1 MPAVSKKQQ
10 KFMGIVHGLQ
20 KGTVKPSEVSKK
32 AQNVAK
38 DMKPKAAT
46 DFASTKHKGLPTKV
60 KKENVDGAI
69 DTLYMVK
76 KPFDGCNA
84 SSLVA
89 PLDPLQGAQDQAD
102 QVHGVF
108 PDQDRAMAIAE
119 TLYEEYCTKMEALEE
134 KKGAVTGKISSAIDS
149 LEKKRKEHVDMA
161 KADPKNASQHKD
173 KIAMLATKIDDLM
186 SKLEKVERSKK
197 AKEIDAKKDKKKV
210 VKESINEADDEV
222 SPGAPERLVSGMT
235 TDLMRLLTSA
245 KKVISLS
252 EEPPYSDEVNQKE
265 NDNIVDN
272 LSLLMNMCLMFLPD
286 ASNNLRDVRAI
297 KLALAKSA
305 DQKMDTAPKIP
316 KKAPIVPNVTGKTNL
331 GGKPPLPPLPTGKT
345 AIKPSI
351 PPVPPLPKK

>member
-38 DMKPKAAT
+38 QMKPTAAT
-46 DFASTKHKGLPTKV
+46 DFAATKHKGLPSKV

-89 PLDPLQGAQDQAD
+89 PLNPLQGAQDQAD

-108 PDQDRAMAIAE
+108 PDQDQAMAIAE
-119 TLYEEYCTKMEALEE
+119 TLYEEYCAKMEALEE

-161 KADPKNASQHKD
+161 KEDPKNASQHKD

-197 AKEIDAKKDKKKV
+197 AKEEKKDKETI
-210 VKESINEADDEV
+210 KEN
-222 SPGAPERLVSGMT
+222 
-235 TDLMRLLTSA
+235 
-245 KKVISLS
+245 
-252 EEPPYSDEVNQKE
+252 EEPKDATSTTGLAKMFRQLAQNLPTTKGMSSKE
-265 NDNIVDN
+265 IAGIEKLINTI
-272 LSLLMNMCLMFLPD
+272 LSK
-286 ASNNLRDVRAI
+286 ASAGEIALAI
-297 KLALAKSA
+297 GKAQLALDNSTK
-305 DQKMDTAPKIP
+305 
-316 KKAPIVPNVTGKTNL
+316 NV
-331 GGKPPLPPLPTGKT
+331 GGKP
-345 AIKPSI
+345 AM
-351 PPVPPLPKK
+351 PVVPAKKSSDNKYAAPAMPAVPKKGNFSLNNDR

>member
-38 DMKPKAAT
+38 QMKPSSAT
-46 DFASTKHKGLPTKV
+46 DFAATKHKGLPSKV

-108 PDQDRAMAIAE
+108 PDQDQAMAIAE
-119 TLYEEYCTKMEALEE
+119 TLYEEYSQKMEALEE

-161 KADPKNASQHKD
+161 KEDPKNASQHKD

-197 AKEIDAKKDKKKV
+197 AKEEKKDK
-210 VKESINEADDEV
+210 ETI
-222 SPGAPERLVSGMT
+222 
-235 TDLMRLLTSA
+235 
-245 KKVISLS
+245 
-252 EEPPYSDEVNQKE
+252 KE
-265 NDNIVDN
+265 NEESKAATSTSGLAKMFRQLAQN
-272 LSLLMNMCLMFLPD
+272 LPTTKGMSPREIGGIEKLINTILSK
-286 ASNNLRDVRAI
+286 ASAGEIALAI
-297 KLALAKSA
+297 DKAQLALDNSTK
-305 DQKMDTAPKIP
+305 
-316 KKAPIVPNVTGKTNL
+316 NL
-331 GGKPPLPPLPTGKT
+331 GGKPAMP
-345 AIKPSI
+345 AA
-351 PPVPPLPKK
+351 PKKSGNFSLNNDR

>member
-38 DMKPKAAT
+38 QMKPTAAT
-46 DFASTKHKGLPTKV
+46 DFAATKHKGLPSKV

-89 PLDPLQGAQDQAD
+89 PLNPLQGAQDQAD

-108 PDQDRAMAIAE
+108 PDQDQAMAIAE
-119 TLYEEYCTKMEALEE
+119 TLYEEYCAKMEALEE

-161 KADPKNASQHKD
+161 KEDPKNASQHKD

-197 AKEIDAKKDKKKV
+197 AKEEKKDKETI
-210 VKESINEADDEV
+210 KEN
-222 SPGAPERLVSGMT
+222 
-235 TDLMRLLTSA
+235 
-245 KKVISLS
+245 
-252 EEPPYSDEVNQKE
+252 EEPKGATSTSGLAKVLRQLAQNLPATKGMSSKE
-265 NDNIVDN
+265 IAGIEKLINTI
-272 LSLLMNMCLMFLPD
+272 LSK
-286 ASNNLRDVRAI
+286 ASAGEIALAI
-297 KLALAKSA
+297 GKAQLALDNSTK
-305 DQKMDTAPKIP
+305 
-316 KKAPIVPNVTGKTNL
+316 NV
-331 GGKPPLPPLPTGKT
+331 GGKPAMPVVPAKKSSDNKYAAPAMPTVPNKGNFPLNNDR
-345 AIKPSI
+345 
-351 PPVPPLPKK
+351 

>member
-38 DMKPKAAT
+38 QMKPSSAT
-46 DFASTKHKGLPTKV
+46 DFAATKHKGLPSKV

-108 PDQDRAMAIAE
+108 PDQDQAMAIAE
-119 TLYEEYCTKMEALEE
+119 TLYEEYSQKMEALEE

-161 KADPKNASQHKD
+161 KEDPKNASQHKD

-197 AKEIDAKKDKKKV
+197 AKEEKKDK
-210 VKESINEADDEV
+210 ETI
-222 SPGAPERLVSGMT
+222 
-235 TDLMRLLTSA
+235 
-245 KKVISLS
+245 
-252 EEPPYSDEVNQKE
+252 KE
-265 NDNIVDN
+265 NEDKAATSTSGLAKVLRQLAQN
-272 LSLLMNMCLMFLPD
+272 LPATKGISPKEIEGIEKLINTILSK
-286 ASNNLRDVRAI
+286 ASAGEIALAI
-297 KLALAKSA
+297 GKAQLALDNSTK
-305 DQKMDTAPKIP
+305 
-316 KKAPIVPNVTGKTNL
+316 NL
-331 GGKPPLPPLPTGKT
+331 GGKPAMP
-345 AIKPSI
+345 A
-351 PPVPPLPKK
+351 VPKKSGNFSLNNDR

>member
-38 DMKPKAAT
+38 QMKPSSAT
-46 DFASTKHKGLPTKV
+46 DFAATKHKGLPSKV

-89 PLDPLQGAQDQAD
+89 PLNPLQGAQDQAD

-108 PDQDRAMAIAE
+108 PDQDQAMAIAE
-119 TLYEEYCTKMEALEE
+119 TLYEEYCAKMEALEE

-161 KADPKNASQHKD
+161 KEDPKNASQHKD

-197 AKEIDAKKDKKKV
+197 AKEEKKDKETI
-210 VKESINEADDEV
+210 KEN
-222 SPGAPERLVSGMT
+222 
-235 TDLMRLLTSA
+235 
-245 KKVISLS
+245 
-252 EEPPYSDEVNQKE
+252 EEPKGATSTSGLAKVLRQLAQNLPATKGMSSKE
-265 NDNIVDN
+265 IAGIEKLINTI
-272 LSLLMNMCLMFLPD
+272 LSK
-286 ASNNLRDVRAI
+286 ASAGEIALAI
-297 KLALAKSA
+297 GKAQLALDNSTK
-305 DQKMDTAPKIP
+305 
-316 KKAPIVPNVTGKTNL
+316 NV
-331 GGKPPLPPLPTGKT
+331 GGKPAMPVVPAKKSSDNKYAAPAMPTVPNKGNFPLNNDR
-345 AIKPSI
+345 
-351 PPVPPLPKK
+351 

>member
-20 KGTVKPSEVSKK
+20 KGTIKPSEVSKK

-46 DFASTKHKGLPTKV
+46 DFASTKHKGLPSKV

-108 PDQDRAMAIAE
+108 PDQDQAMAMAE
-119 TLYEEYCTKMEALEE
+119 MLYEEYCAKMEALEE

-197 AKEIDAKKDKKKV
+197 AKEEKKDK
-210 VKESINEADDEV
+210 ETI
-222 SPGAPERLVSGMT
+222 
-235 TDLMRLLTSA
+235 
-245 KKVISLS
+245 
-252 EEPPYSDEVNQKE
+252 KE
-265 NDNIVDN
+265 NEDKATTSTSGLAKMFRQLAQSLPATPGMSSKEIAGIEKLINTI
-272 LSLLMNMCLMFLPD
+272 LSK
-286 ASNNLRDVRAI
+286 ASAGEIALAI
-297 KLALAKSA
+297 GKAQLALDNSTK
-305 DQKMDTAPKIP
+305 
-316 KKAPIVPNVTGKTNL
+316 NL
-331 GGKPPLPPLPTGKT
+331 GGKPAMPT
-345 AIKPSI
+345 
-351 PPVPPLPKK
+351 VPAKKSSDNKYAAPAMPAVPKKSGNFSLNNDR

>member
-38 DMKPKAAT
+38 QMKPSSAT
-46 DFASTKHKGLPTKV
+46 DFAATKHKGLPSKV

-89 PLDPLQGAQDQAD
+89 PLNPLQGAQDQAD

-108 PDQDRAMAIAE
+108 PDQDQAMAIAE
-119 TLYEEYCTKMEALEE
+119 TLYEEYCAKMEALEE

-161 KADPKNASQHKD
+161 KEDPKNASQHKD

-197 AKEIDAKKDKKKV
+197 AKEEKKDKETI
-210 VKESINEADDEV
+210 KEN
-222 SPGAPERLVSGMT
+222 
-235 TDLMRLLTSA
+235 
-245 KKVISLS
+245 
-252 EEPPYSDEVNQKE
+252 EEPKGATSTSGLAKVLRQLAQNLPATKGMSSKE
-265 NDNIVDN
+265 IGGIEKLINTI
-272 LSLLMNMCLMFLPD
+272 LSK
-286 ASNNLRDVRAI
+286 ASAGEIALAI
-297 KLALAKSA
+297 GKAQLALDNSTK
-305 DQKMDTAPKIP
+305 
-316 KKAPIVPNVTGKTNL
+316 NL
-331 GGKPPLPPLPTGKT
+331 GGKP
-345 AIKPSI
+345 AM
-351 PPVPPLPKK
+351 PVVPAKKSSDNKYAAPAMPALPKKGNFSLNNDR

>member
-38 DMKPKAAT
+38 QMKPKAAT
-46 DFASTKHKGLPTKV
+46 DFAATKHKGLPSKV

-108 PDQDRAMAIAE
+108 PDQDQAMAIAE
-119 TLYEEYCTKMEALEE
+119 TLYEEYCAKMEALEE

-161 KADPKNASQHKD
+161 KEDPKNASQHKD

-197 AKEIDAKKDKKKV
+197 AKEEKKDK
-210 VKESINEADDEV
+210 ETI
-222 SPGAPERLVSGMT
+222 
-235 TDLMRLLTSA
+235 
-245 KKVISLS
+245 
-252 EEPPYSDEVNQKE
+252 KE
-265 NDNIVDN
+265 NEDKAATSTSGLAKVLRQLAQN
-272 LSLLMNMCLMFLPD
+272 LPATKGISPKEIEGIEKLINTILSK
-286 ASNNLRDVRAI
+286 ASAGEIALAI
-297 KLALAKSA
+297 GKAQLALDNSTK
-305 DQKMDTAPKIP
+305 
-316 KKAPIVPNVTGKTNL
+316 NL
-331 GGKPPLPPLPTGKT
+331 GGKPAMP
-345 AIKPSI
+345 A
-351 PPVPPLPKK
+351 VPKKSGNFSLNNDR

>member
-38 DMKPKAAT
+38 QMKPSSAT
-46 DFASTKHKGLPTKV
+46 DFAATKHKGLPSKV

-108 PDQDRAMAIAE
+108 PDQDQAMAIAE

-161 KADPKNASQHKD
+161 KEDPKNASQHKD

-197 AKEIDAKKDKKKV
+197 AKEEKKDK
-210 VKESINEADDEV
+210 ETI
-222 SPGAPERLVSGMT
+222 
-235 TDLMRLLTSA
+235 
-245 KKVISLS
+245 
-252 EEPPYSDEVNQKE
+252 KE
-265 NDNIVDN
+265 NEDKAATSTSGLAKVLRQLAQN
-272 LSLLMNMCLMFLPD
+272 LPATKGISPKEIEGIEKLINTILSK
-286 ASNNLRDVRAI
+286 ASAGEIALAI
-297 KLALAKSA
+297 GKAQLALDNSTK
-305 DQKMDTAPKIP
+305 
-316 KKAPIVPNVTGKTNL
+316 NL
-331 GGKPPLPPLPTGKT
+331 GGKPAMPT
-345 AIKPSI
+345 
-351 PPVPPLPKK
+351 VPAKKSSDNKYAAPAMPAVPKKSGNFSLNNDR

>member
-32 AQNVAK
+32 AQKVAK

-89 PLDPLQGAQDQAD
+89 PLDPLQGAPDQAD

-108 PDQDRAMAIAE
+108 PDQDQAMAIAE

-134 KKGAVTGKISSAIDS
+134 KKGAVTGKISSAIDA

-161 KADPKNASQHKD
+161 KEDPKNASQHKD
-173 KIAMLATKIDDLM
+173 KIAMIATKIDDLM
-186 SKLEKVERSKK
+186 TKLEKVEKSKK
-197 AKEIDAKKDKKKV
+197 AKEEKEV
-210 VKESINEADDEV
+210 VKESINENPMDSV
-222 SPGAPERLVSGMT
+222 KNTSG
-235 TDLMRLLTSA
+235 
-245 KKVISLS
+245 LS
-252 EEPPYSDEVNQKE
+252 K
-265 NDNIVDN
+265 
-272 LSLLMNMCLMFLPD
+272 LF
-286 ASNNLRDVRAI
+286 R
-297 KLALAKSA
+297 KLAQDVTSKTGMSTKEIQGLEKLISTIISKATAGEIGLAIDKAQIALDAASKSV
-305 DQKMDTAPKIP
+305 APKIP
-316 KKAPIVPNVTGKTNL
+316 AV
-331 GGKPPLPPLPTGKT
+331 PPLPTGKT
-345 AIKPSI
+345 AIKPNI
-351 PPVPPLPKK
+351 PSVPPLKK

>member
-38 DMKPKAAT
+38 QMKPKAAT
-46 DFASTKHKGLPTKV
+46 DFAATKHKGLPSKV

-108 PDQDRAMAIAE
+108 PDQDQAMAIAE
-119 TLYEEYCTKMEALEE
+119 TLYEEYCAKMEALEE

-161 KADPKNASQHKD
+161 KEDPKNASQHKD

-197 AKEIDAKKDKKKV
+197 AKEEKKDK
-210 VKESINEADDEV
+210 ETI
-222 SPGAPERLVSGMT
+222 
-235 TDLMRLLTSA
+235 
-245 KKVISLS
+245 
-252 EEPPYSDEVNQKE
+252 KE
-265 NDNIVDN
+265 NEDK
-272 LSLLMNMCLMFLPD
+272 S
-286 ASNNLRDVRAI
+286 STSTSG
-297 KLALAKSA
+297 LAKMFRQLAQNLPSTPGMSSKEIAGIEKLINTIVSKASA
-305 DQKMDTAPKIP
+305 GEIAIAISKAQMALDNASKNVGEKPAMPTAPK
-316 KKAPIVPNVTGKTNL
+316 KSGNFSLNNDR
-331 GGKPPLPPLPTGKT
+331 
-345 AIKPSI
+345 
-351 PPVPPLPKK
+351 

>member
-38 DMKPKAAT
+38 QMKPTAAT
-46 DFASTKHKGLPTKV
+46 DFAATKHKGLPSKV

-89 PLDPLQGAQDQAD
+89 PLNPLQGAQDQAD

-108 PDQDRAMAIAE
+108 PDQDQAMAIAE
-119 TLYEEYCTKMEALEE
+119 TLYEEYCAKMEALEE

-161 KADPKNASQHKD
+161 KEDPKNASQHKD

-197 AKEIDAKKDKKKV
+197 AKEEKKDKETIKENEEPKGATSTSGLAKV
-210 VKESINEADDEV
+210 LRQLAQNLPATKGMSSKEIAGIEKLINTILSKASAGEIALAIGKAQLALDNSTKNV
-222 SPGAPERLVSGMT
+222 GGKPAMPVVP
-235 TDLMRLLTSA
+235 A
-245 KKVISLS
+245 KKS
-252 EEPPYSDEVNQKE
+252 SDNKYAAPA
-265 NDNIVDN
+265 
-272 LSLLMNMCLMFLPD
+272 MP
-286 ASNNLRDVRAI
+286 
-297 KLALAKSA
+297 
-305 DQKMDTAPKIP
+305 TAPK
-316 KKAPIVPNVTGKTNL
+316 KGNFSLNNDR
-331 GGKPPLPPLPTGKT
+331 
-345 AIKPSI
+345 
-351 PPVPPLPKK
+351 

>member
-38 DMKPKAAT
+38 QMKPTAAT
-46 DFASTKHKGLPTKV
+46 DFAATKHKGLPSKV

-89 PLDPLQGAQDQAD
+89 PLDPLQGTQDQAD

-108 PDQDRAMAIAE
+108 PDQDQAMAIAE
-119 TLYEEYCTKMEALEE
+119 TLYEEYCAKMEALEE

-161 KADPKNASQHKD
+161 KEDPKNASQHKD

-197 AKEIDAKKDKKKV
+197 AKEEKKDKETI
-210 VKESINEADDEV
+210 KEN
-222 SPGAPERLVSGMT
+222 
-235 TDLMRLLTSA
+235 
-245 KKVISLS
+245 
-252 EEPPYSDEVNQKE
+252 EEPKGATSTSGLAKVLRQLAQNLPATKGMSSKE
-265 NDNIVDN
+265 IAGIEKLINTI
-272 LSLLMNMCLMFLPD
+272 LSK
-286 ASNNLRDVRAI
+286 ASAGEIALAI
-297 KLALAKSA
+297 GKAQLALDNSTK
-305 DQKMDTAPKIP
+305 
-316 KKAPIVPNVTGKTNL
+316 NV
-331 GGKPPLPPLPTGKT
+331 GGKP
-345 AIKPSI
+345 AM
-351 PPVPPLPKK
+351 PVVPAKKSSDNKYAAPAMPAVPKKGNFSLNNDR

>member
-38 DMKPKAAT
+38 QMKPTAAT
-46 DFASTKHKGLPTKV
+46 DFAATKHKGLPSKV

-89 PLDPLQGAQDQAD
+89 PLNPLQGAQDQAD

-108 PDQDRAMAIAE
+108 PDQDQAMAIAE
-119 TLYEEYCTKMEALEE
+119 TLYEEYCAKMEALEE

-161 KADPKNASQHKD
+161 KEDPKNASQHKD

-197 AKEIDAKKDKKKV
+197 AKEEKKDKETI
-210 VKESINEADDEV
+210 KEN
-222 SPGAPERLVSGMT
+222 
-235 TDLMRLLTSA
+235 
-245 KKVISLS
+245 
-252 EEPPYSDEVNQKE
+252 EEPKGATST
-265 NDNIVDN
+265 
-272 LSLLMNMCLMFLPD
+272 SG
-286 ASNNLRDVRAI
+286 
-297 KLALAKSA
+297 LAKMFRQLAQNLPSTPGMSSKEIAGIEKLINTIVSKASA
-305 DQKMDTAPKIP
+305 GEMAIAIS
-316 KKAPIVPNVTGKTNL
+316 KAQMALDNASKNL
-331 GGKPPLPPLPTGKT
+331 GGKPAMPT
-345 AIKPSI
+345 A
-351 PPVPPLPKK
+351 PKKSGNFSLNNDR

>member
-161 KADPKNASQHKD
+161 KEDPKNASQHKD

-197 AKEIDAKKDKKKV
+197 AKEEKKDK
-210 VKESINEADDEV
+210 ETI
-222 SPGAPERLVSGMT
+222 
-235 TDLMRLLTSA
+235 
-245 KKVISLS
+245 
-252 EEPPYSDEVNQKE
+252 KE
-265 NDNIVDN
+265 NEDKAATSTSGLAKVLRQLAQN
-272 LSLLMNMCLMFLPD
+272 LPATKGISPKEIEGIEKLINTILSK
-286 ASNNLRDVRAI
+286 ASAGEIALAI
-297 KLALAKSA
+297 DKAQLALDNSTK
-305 DQKMDTAPKIP
+305 
-316 KKAPIVPNVTGKTNL
+316 NL
-331 GGKPPLPPLPTGKT
+331 GGKPAMP
-345 AIKPSI
+345 A
-351 PPVPPLPKK
+351 VPKKSGNFSLNNDR

>member
-38 DMKPKAAT
+38 QMKPKAAT
-46 DFASTKHKGLPTKV
+46 DFAATKHKGLPSKV

-108 PDQDRAMAIAE
+108 PDQDQAMAIAE

-161 KADPKNASQHKD
+161 KEDPKNASQHKD

-197 AKEIDAKKDKKKV
+197 AKEEKKDKETI
-210 VKESINEADDEV
+210 KEN
-222 SPGAPERLVSGMT
+222 
-235 TDLMRLLTSA
+235 
-245 KKVISLS
+245 
-252 EEPPYSDEVNQKE
+252 EEPKGATSTSGLAKMFRQLAQNLPSTPGMSSKE
-265 NDNIVDN
+265 IVGIEKLIN
-272 LSLLMNMCLMFLPD
+272 TILSK
-286 ASNNLRDVRAI
+286 ASAGEIALAI
-297 KLALAKSA
+297 SKAQLALDNASKNVGEKPA
-305 DQKMDTAPKIP
+305 MPTAPK
-316 KKAPIVPNVTGKTNL
+316 KSGNFSLNNDR
-331 GGKPPLPPLPTGKT
+331 
-345 AIKPSI
+345 
-351 PPVPPLPKK
+351 

>member
-38 DMKPKAAT
+38 QMKPTAAT
-46 DFASTKHKGLPTKV
+46 DFAATKHKGLPSKV

-89 PLDPLQGAQDQAD
+89 PLNPLQGAQDQAD

-108 PDQDRAMAIAE
+108 PDQDQAMAIAE
-119 TLYEEYCTKMEALEE
+119 KLYEEYCTKMEALEE

-161 KADPKNASQHKD
+161 KEDPKNASQHKD

-197 AKEIDAKKDKKKV
+197 AKEEKKDK
-210 VKESINEADDEV
+210 ETI
-222 SPGAPERLVSGMT
+222 
-235 TDLMRLLTSA
+235 
-245 KKVISLS
+245 
-252 EEPPYSDEVNQKE
+252 KE
-265 NDNIVDN
+265 NEDKAATSTSGLAKVLRQLAQN
-272 LSLLMNMCLMFLPD
+272 LPATKGISPKEIEGIEKLINTILSK
-286 ASNNLRDVRAI
+286 ASAGEIALAI
-297 KLALAKSA
+297 DKAQLALDNSTK
-305 DQKMDTAPKIP
+305 
-316 KKAPIVPNVTGKTNL
+316 NL
-331 GGKPPLPPLPTGKT
+331 GGKPAMP
-345 AIKPSI
+345 A
-351 PPVPPLPKK
+351 VPKKSGNFSLNNDR

>member
-38 DMKPKAAT
+38 QMKPTAAT
-46 DFASTKHKGLPTKV
+46 DFAATKHKGLPSKV

-89 PLDPLQGAQDQAD
+89 PLNPLQGAQDQAD

-108 PDQDRAMAIAE
+108 PDQDQAMAIAE
-119 TLYEEYCTKMEALEE
+119 KLYEEYCTKMEALEE

-161 KADPKNASQHKD
+161 KEDPKNASQHKD

-197 AKEIDAKKDKKKV
+197 AKEEKKDKETI
-210 VKESINEADDEV
+210 KEN
-222 SPGAPERLVSGMT
+222 
-235 TDLMRLLTSA
+235 
-245 KKVISLS
+245 
-252 EEPPYSDEVNQKE
+252 EEPKGATSTSGLAKVLRQLAQNLPSTPGMSSKE
-265 NDNIVDN
+265 IAGIEKLINTI
-272 LSLLMNMCLMFLPD
+272 LSK
-286 ASNNLRDVRAI
+286 ASAGEIALAI
-297 KLALAKSA
+297 GKAQLALDNSTK
-305 DQKMDTAPKIP
+305 
-316 KKAPIVPNVTGKTNL
+316 NV
-331 GGKPPLPPLPTGKT
+331 GGKP
-345 AIKPSI
+345 AM
-351 PPVPPLPKK
+351 PVVPAKKSSDNKYAAPAMPALPKKGNFSLNNDR

>member
-38 DMKPKAAT
+38 QMKPTAAT
-46 DFASTKHKGLPTKV
+46 DFAATKHKGLPSKV

-89 PLDPLQGAQDQAD
+89 PLNPLQGAQDQAD

-108 PDQDRAMAIAE
+108 PDQDQAMAIAE

-134 KKGAVTGKISSAIDS
+134 KKGAVTGKISSAIDA

-161 KADPKNASQHKD
+161 KEDPKNASQHKD

-197 AKEIDAKKDKKKV
+197 AKEEKKDKETI
-210 VKESINEADDEV
+210 KEN
-222 SPGAPERLVSGMT
+222 
-235 TDLMRLLTSA
+235 
-245 KKVISLS
+245 
-252 EEPPYSDEVNQKE
+252 EEPKGATSTSGLAKMFRQLAQNLPSTPGMSSKE
-265 NDNIVDN
+265 IVGIEKLIN
-272 LSLLMNMCLMFLPD
+272 TILSK
-286 ASNNLRDVRAI
+286 ASAGEIALAI
-297 KLALAKSA
+297 SKAQLALDNASKNVGEKPA
-305 DQKMDTAPKIP
+305 MPTAPK
-316 KKAPIVPNVTGKTNL
+316 KSGNFSLNNDR
-331 GGKPPLPPLPTGKT
+331 
-345 AIKPSI
+345 
-351 PPVPPLPKK
+351 

>member
-38 DMKPKAAT
+38 QMKPTAAT
-46 DFASTKHKGLPTKV
+46 DFAATKHKGLPSKV

-108 PDQDRAMAIAE
+108 PDQDQAMAIAE
-119 TLYEEYCTKMEALEE
+119 TLYEEYCAKMEALEE

-161 KADPKNASQHKD
+161 KEDPKNASQHKD

-197 AKEIDAKKDKKKV
+197 AKEEKKDKETI
-210 VKESINEADDEV
+210 KEN
-222 SPGAPERLVSGMT
+222 
-235 TDLMRLLTSA
+235 
-245 KKVISLS
+245 
-252 EEPPYSDEVNQKE
+252 EEPKGATSTSGLAKMFRQLAQNLPSTPGMSSKE
-265 NDNIVDN
+265 IAGIEKLINTI
-272 LSLLMNMCLMFLPD
+272 LSK
-286 ASNNLRDVRAI
+286 ASAGEIALAI
-297 KLALAKSA
+297 GKAQLALDNSTK
-305 DQKMDTAPKIP
+305 
-316 KKAPIVPNVTGKTNL
+316 NV
-331 GGKPPLPPLPTGKT
+331 GGKP
-345 AIKPSI
+345 AM
-351 PPVPPLPKK
+351 PVVPAKKSSDNKYAAPAMPALPKKGNFSLNNDR

>member
-38 DMKPKAAT
+38 QMKPSSAT
-46 DFASTKHKGLPTKV
+46 DFAATKHKGLPSKV

-89 PLDPLQGAQDQAD
+89 PLNPLQGAQDQAD

-108 PDQDRAMAIAE
+108 PDQDQAMAIAE
-119 TLYEEYCTKMEALEE
+119 TLYEEYCAKMEALEE

-161 KADPKNASQHKD
+161 KEDPKNASQHKD

-197 AKEIDAKKDKKKV
+197 AKEEKKDKETI
-210 VKESINEADDEV
+210 KEN
-222 SPGAPERLVSGMT
+222 
-235 TDLMRLLTSA
+235 
-245 KKVISLS
+245 
-252 EEPPYSDEVNQKE
+252 EEPKGATSTSGLAKVLRQLAQNLPATKGMSSKE
-265 NDNIVDN
+265 IGGIEKLINTI
-272 LSLLMNMCLMFLPD
+272 LSK
-286 ASNNLRDVRAI
+286 ASAGEIALAI
-297 KLALAKSA
+297 GKAQLALDNSTK
-305 DQKMDTAPKIP
+305 
-316 KKAPIVPNVTGKTNL
+316 NL
-331 GGKPPLPPLPTGKT
+331 GGKP
-345 AIKPSI
+345 AM
-351 PPVPPLPKK
+351 PVVPAKKSSDNKYAAPAMPAVPKKGNFSLNNDR

>member
-46 DFASTKHKGLPTKV
+46 DFAATKHKGLPSKV

-76 KPFDGCNA
+76 KPYSGCELT
-84 SSLVA
+84 SLVHKI
-89 PLDPLQGAQDQAD
+89 DPLVGLSGSEVVPD

-108 PDQDRAMAIAE
+108 PDQDQAMAMAE
-119 TLYEEYCTKMEALEE
+119 MLYEEYSQKMEALEE

-161 KADPKNASQHKD
+161 KEDPKNASQHKD

-210 VKESINEADDEV
+210 VKENEDKSSTSTSELAKMFRQLAQNLPATKGISPKEIGSIEKLINTILSKASAGEIALAIGKAQMALDNSTKNVGEK
-222 SPGAPERLVSGMT
+222 PEMPVVP
-235 TDLMRLLTSA
+235 A
-245 KKVISLS
+245 KK
-252 EEPPYSDEVNQKE
+252 YFTQNR
-265 NDNIVDN
+265 N
-272 LSLLMNMCLMFLPD
+272 
-286 ASNNLRDVRAI
+286 R
-297 KLALAKSA
+297 
-305 DQKMDTAPKIP
+305 
-316 KKAPIVPNVTGKTNL
+316 
-331 GGKPPLPPLPTGKT
+331 
-345 AIKPSI
+345 
-351 PPVPPLPKK
+351 

>member
-38 DMKPKAAT
+38 QMKPSSAT

-89 PLDPLQGAQDQAD
+89 PLNPLQGAQDQAD
-102 QVHGVF
+102 QVYGVF
-108 PDQDRAMAIAE
+108 PDQDQAMAIAE
-119 TLYEEYCTKMEALEE
+119 TLYEEYCSRMEALEE
-134 KKGAVTGKISSAIDS
+134 KKGAVTGKISSAIDA

-161 KADPKNASQHKD
+161 KEDPKNASQHKD
-173 KIAMLATKIDDLM
+173 KIAMIATKIDDLM

-197 AKEIDAKKDKKKV
+197 NVEGDKEKKKDKETI
-210 VKESINEADDEV
+210 KEN
-222 SPGAPERLVSGMT
+222 
-235 TDLMRLLTSA
+235 
-245 KKVISLS
+245 
-252 EEPPYSDEVNQKE
+252 EEPKGATST
-265 NDNIVDN
+265 
-272 LSLLMNMCLMFLPD
+272 SG
-286 ASNNLRDVRAI
+286 
-297 KLALAKSA
+297 LAKMFRQLAQNLPTTPGMSSKEIAGIEKLINTIVSKASA
-305 DQKMDTAPKIP
+305 GEIAIAIG
-316 KKAPIVPNVTGKTNL
+316 KAQMALDNASKNL
-331 GGKPPLPPLPTGKT
+331 GGKPAMPT
-345 AIKPSI
+345 A
-351 PPVPPLPKK
+351 PKKGNFSLNNDR

>member
-38 DMKPKAAT
+38 QMKPSSAT
-46 DFASTKHKGLPTKV
+46 DFAATKHKGLPSKV

-108 PDQDRAMAIAE
+108 PDQDQAMAVAE
-119 TLYEEYCTKMEALEE
+119 TLYEEYSQKMEALEE

-197 AKEIDAKKDKKKV
+197 AKEEKKDK
-210 VKESINEADDEV
+210 ETI
-222 SPGAPERLVSGMT
+222 
-235 TDLMRLLTSA
+235 
-245 KKVISLS
+245 
-252 EEPPYSDEVNQKE
+252 KE
-265 NDNIVDN
+265 NEDKAATSTSGLAKVLRQLAQN
-272 LSLLMNMCLMFLPD
+272 LPATKGISPKEIEGIEKLINTILSK
-286 ASNNLRDVRAI
+286 ASAGEI
-297 KLALAKSA
+297 ALA
-305 DQKMDTAPKIP
+305 IG
-316 KKAPIVPNVTGKTNL
+316 KAQMALDNSTKNV
-331 GGKPPLPPLPTGKT
+331 GGKP
-345 AIKPSI
+345 AM
-351 PPVPPLPKK
+351 PVVPAKKYFTKNNDR

>member
-38 DMKPKAAT
+38 QMKPKAAT
-46 DFASTKHKGLPTKV
+46 DFAATKHKGLPSKV

-108 PDQDRAMAIAE
+108 PDQDQAMAIAE
-119 TLYEEYCTKMEALEE
+119 TLYEEYSQKMEALEE

-161 KADPKNASQHKD
+161 KEDPKNASQHKD

-197 AKEIDAKKDKKKV
+197 AKEEKKDKETI
-210 VKESINEADDEV
+210 KEN
-222 SPGAPERLVSGMT
+222 
-235 TDLMRLLTSA
+235 
-245 KKVISLS
+245 
-252 EEPPYSDEVNQKE
+252 EEPKGATSTSGLAKVLRQLAQNLPATKGMSSKE
-265 NDNIVDN
+265 IAGIEKLINTI
-272 LSLLMNMCLMFLPD
+272 LSK
-286 ASNNLRDVRAI
+286 ASAGEIALAI
-297 KLALAKSA
+297 GKAQLALDNSTK
-305 DQKMDTAPKIP
+305 
-316 KKAPIVPNVTGKTNL
+316 NV
-331 GGKPPLPPLPTGKT
+331 GGKPAMP
-345 AIKPSI
+345 A
-351 PPVPPLPKK
+351 LPKKGNFSLNNDR